1 MLVSKN
7 FMSVVRRRTTTGLVR
22 FAASPI
28 RSHPKRDRLRTK
40 CMKLIASK
48 KHSAAIGVIS
58 GLFGLGMAELSTGFS
73 ATLRSPVIDV
83 GDRVIDAAP
92 PWLKNVA
99 IDLFG
104 TADKI
109 ALLAGIG
116 SLLAVYA
123 AGLGLLM
130 RCRRTTLALVGVAL
144 FGAVGAAASLLG
156 RTDRPL
162 VAALPSLLGALA
174 AGLAL
179 ITLSRSA
186 EEHAT
191 SFSSEADGRNDE
203 LVRGSRRHA
212 LLGLG
217 VFAAGAV
224 VAGASGRALA
234 SRFNAG
240 ASRAAVGVRSLFRT
254 PQPPPASVMAPVDG
268 IKPFITPNDD
278 FYRID
283 TALTVPQVPADTW
296 SLRIHGMVDRELTFT
311 YDELFER
318 ELVEQT
324 ITLTCVSNQIGGNLL
339 GTAVWGGI
347 RLDDLLAEAGI
358 SQGADQIVGRSVD
371 GWTAGIPVSALDGRD
386 ALVAFSM
393 NGEPLPLE
401 HGFPA
406 RLIVPGLY
414 GYVSATKW
422 LTEIELTTFAA
433 FDQYWVPR
441 GWDAM
446 GPIKTQSRID
456 TPKALANISPGT
468 TMIAGTAWAQTT
480 GIERVEVRI
489 DEGDWQ
495 EATLAEALNDVTWRQ
510 WFLEWEAD
518 PGRHAITVRAT
529 DRSGFTQIEE
539 RSDPMPNGAT
549 GWHQTVVLV
558 EDA

>member
-1 MLVSKN
+1 M
-7 FMSVVRRRTTTGLVR
+7 GD
-22 FAASPI
+22 A
-28 RSHPKRDRLRTK
+28 LRTLG
-40 CMKLIASK
+40 MEPHPSRKL
-48 KHSAAIGVIS
+48 SAVIGVIA
-58 GLFGLGMAELSTGFS
+58 GLFGLGIAELSTGMS
-73 ATLRSPVIDV
+73 ATLRSPVVDV

-123 AGLGLLM
+123 AILGLFM
-130 RCRRTTLALVGVAL
+130 CRDRKNLALAGVVAFGSVGVA
-144 FGAVGAAASLLG
+144 ASLIG

-162 VAALPSLLGALA
+162 IAALPSVLGAIGAAAALVTLA
-174 AGLAL
+174 AIARAERGANVIDLEPVAAKAATEQSTRRDVLVGLGAFATGAL
-179 ITLSRSA
+179 I
-186 EEHAT
+186 
-191 SFSSEADGRNDE
+191 
-203 LVRGSRRHA
+203 
-212 LLGLG
+212 
-217 VFAAGAV
+217 
-224 VAGASGRALA
+224 AGASGRALA

-240 ASRAAVGVRSLFRT
+240 ASRAAVGVRSLFGI
-254 PQPPPASVMAPVDG
+254 QDPPPPSVIAPVDG
-268 IKPFITPNDD
+268 IKPFITPNAD

-296 SLRIHGMVDRELTFT
+296 SLRIHGMVDEELTFT

-318 ELVEQT
+318 ELFEET
-324 ITLTCVSNQIGGNLL
+324 ITLTCVSNQIGGELL
-339 GTAVWGGI
+339 GTAVWGGV

-358 SQGADQIVGRSVD
+358 QAGADQIVGRSSD
-371 GWTAGIPVSALDGRD
+371 GWTAGIPVAALDGRP

-422 LTEIELTTFAA
+422 LTELELTTFDA

-441 GWDAM
+441 GWDAQ

-456 TPKALANISPGT
+456 SPKALASLDPGPA
-468 TMIAGTAWAQTT
+468 MIGGTAWAQTI
-480 GIERVEVRI
+480 GIDKVEVRI
-489 DEGDWQ
+489 DEGPW
-495 EATLAEALNDVTWRQ
+495 ELTTLADELNDLTWRQ
-510 WFLEWEAD
+510 WSHEWNAS
-518 PGRHAITVRAT
+518 PGRHTVTVRAT
-529 DRSGFTQIEE
+529 DRSGFTQLEE

-558 EDA
+558 KDA

>member
-1 MLVSKN
+1 MNS
-7 FMSVVRRRTTTGLVR
+7 FPSRTLSLAIGLV
-22 FAASPI
+22 A
-28 RSHPKRDRLRTK
+28 
-40 CMKLIASK
+40 
-48 KHSAAIGVIS
+48 GV
-58 GLFGLGMAELSTGFS
+58 FGLGIAELSTGFS
-73 ATLRSPVIDV
+73 SRLRSPVVDV

-116 SLLAVYA
+116 SLLAIYA
-123 AGLGLLM
+123 AVLGLLM
-130 RCRRTTLALVGVAL
+130 CRGRVKLALAGVVA
-144 FGAVGAAASLLG
+144 FGAVGIAASLIG

-162 VAALPSLLGALA
+162 VAALPSVLGAIA
-174 AGLAL
+174 AAVAL
-179 ITLSRSA
+179 VTLSTVART
-186 EEHAT
+186 EPDT
-191 SFSSEADGRNDE
+191 SDVDGHPDAGREAGPR
-203 LVRGSRRHA
+203 RTSRRHA
-212 LLGLG
+212 LVGLG
-217 VFAAGAV
+217 VFATGAF

-234 SRFNAG
+234 GRFNAG
-240 ASRAAVGVRSLFRT
+240 ASRAAVGVRSLFGVPT
-254 PQPPPASVMAPVDG
+254 PPPPAVVAPVEG
-268 IKPFITPNDD
+268 IKPFITPNAD

-296 SLRIHGMVDRELTFT
+296 SLRIHGMVEQELTFT

-318 ELVEQT
+318 ELFEET
-324 ITLTCVSNQIGGNLL
+324 ITLTCVSNQIGGELL
-339 GTAVWGGI
+339 GTAVWGGV

-358 SQGADQIVGRSVD
+358 QAGADQIVGRSVD
-371 GWTAGIPVSALDGRD
+371 GWTGGIPVAALDGRP

-422 LTEIELTTFAA
+422 LTELELTTFDA

-441 GWDAM
+441 GWDAE

-456 TPKALANISPGT
+456 TPKALASIDAGP
-468 TMIAGTAWAQTT
+468 TMIGGTAWAQTT
-480 GIERVEVRI
+480 GIETVEVRI
-489 DEGDWQ
+489 DEGEWMQ
-495 EATLAEALNDVTWRQ
+495 ATLADELNDITWRQ
-510 WFLEWEAD
+510 WSLEWDAT
-518 PGRHAITVRAT
+518 PGRHTITVRAT
-529 DRSGFTQIEE
+529 DKSGFTQIEE

-558 EDA
+558 GDA